1 MGLFT
6 YTFVTMTI
14 APASLVAE
22 FAGGTSNDVDM
33 MIGVGVVKDSDAV
46 YFQYL
51 GEEQTPRALTVPTS
65 GKPVF
70 NLVNIRVVGLEVAD
84 DIGTFKSTKLNVYI
98 ESAQGSRVMLTSGLN
113 TYWSQ
118 CVITGLMGLFDS
130 YSIDTP
136 FTLNTWKG
144 TQGLKPCF
152 ASIKLGKEKISD
164 QSMYDQLKDL
174 RSDGNSK
181 RMMQVLREAVNII
194 SAAIGGGEVEPV
206 VVAVAPAAD
215 EIEDEF

>member
-1 MGLFT
+1 
-6 YTFVTMTI
+6 MTI

-51 GEEQTPRALTVPTS
+51 GDEQTPRALTVPTS

-84 DIGTFKSTKLNVYI
+84 DIGTFKATKLNVII
-98 ESAQGSRVMLTSGLN
+98 ESQQGSRVMLTSGLN

-118 CVITGLMGLFDS
+118 CVITGLMGLFDT

-136 FTLNTWKG
+136 FTLNSWKG
-144 TQGLKPCF
+144 NQGLKPCF

-181 RMMQVLREAVNII
+181 RMMQVMREAVSII
-194 SAAIGGGEVEPV
+194 SAAIGGGEVDAVE
-206 VVAVAPAAD
+206 VAVEPAAD
-215 EIEDEF
+215 LLEDIDF

>member
-1 MGLFT
+1 
-6 YTFVTMTI
+6 MTI

-22 FAGGTSNDVDM
+22 FAGGSSSDVDM

-51 GEEQTPRALTVPTS
+51 GDEQTPRALTVPTS

-84 DIGTFKSTKLNVYI
+84 DIGTFKATKLNVII
-98 ESAQGSRVMLTSGLN
+98 ESQQGSRVMLTSGLN

-118 CVITGLMGLFDS
+118 CVITGLMGLYDS

-136 FTLNTWKG
+136 FTLNSWKG
-144 TQGLKPCF
+144 NQGLKPCF
-152 ASIKLGKEKISD
+152 ASIKLGKEKVSD
-164 QSMYDQLKDL
+164 QAMYDQLKDL

-181 RMMQVLREAVNII
+181 RMMQVMREAVNII
-194 SAAIGGGEVEPV
+194 SAAIGGGEVEAV
-206 VVAVAPAAD
+206 DVAVEPAATA
-215 EIEDEF
+215 ELPEDIDF

>member
-1 MGLFT
+1 
-6 YTFVTMTI
+6 MTI

-22 FAGGTSNDVDM
+22 FAGGSSNDVDM

-51 GEEQTPRALTVPTS
+51 GDEQTPRALTVPTS

-84 DIGTFKSTKLNVYI
+84 DIGTFKATKLNVII
-98 ESAQGSRVMLTSGLN
+98 ESQQGSRVMLTSGLN

-118 CVITGLMGLFDS
+118 CVITGLMGLYDS

-136 FTLNTWKG
+136 FTLNSWKG
-144 TQGLKPCF
+144 NQGLKPCF
-152 ASIKLGKEKISD
+152 ASIKLGKEKVSD
-164 QSMYDQLKDL
+164 QAMYDQLKDL

-181 RMMQVLREAVNII
+181 RMMQVMREAVNII
-194 SAAIGGGEVEPV
+194 SAAIGGGEVEAV
-206 VVAVAPAAD
+206 DVAVEPAATA
-215 EIEDEF
+215 ELPEDIDF

>member
-22 FAGGTSNDVDM
+22 FAGGASNDVDM

-181 RMMQVLREAVNII
+181 RMLQVLREAVNII